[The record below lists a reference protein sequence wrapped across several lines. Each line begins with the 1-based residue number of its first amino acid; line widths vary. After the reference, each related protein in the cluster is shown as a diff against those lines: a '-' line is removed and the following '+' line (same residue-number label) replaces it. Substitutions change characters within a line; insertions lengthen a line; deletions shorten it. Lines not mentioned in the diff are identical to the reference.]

1 MKDKN
6 RKLFYAI
13 LGILPV
19 AVAALLMFQKC
30 SSCEEEGI
38 PEITDAVD
46 TLAVESA
53 DSALTFLHS
62 QDTADVAEVIDDVIP
77 VPSPAVLSPQPVKQ
91 KEVLAQE
98 TEISPVEV
106 EAAPVVDSESS
117 EVTETEVEQVVEVAE
132 VPESAEDTVVAVV
145 ESIPEPEMEDPD
157 LQLSLKS
164 NLLGWAM
171 GVSNFAVEI
180 DMAEHWSFHLPL
192 YYSAWNYFKPT
203 TKFRILATQP
213 EIRYWFSE
221 NNENFFLGAHFGMA
235 YFNVAAGG
243 AYRYQ
248 DHYKKTPAL
257 GGGLT
262 VGYRMPVRKNSN
274 WKVEF
279 SLGAGGYSVHYD
291 RFHNTP
297 DATKGL
303 MVDNIK
309 TTYWGIDNV
318 SISFLYSFDLK
329 RKGGRK

>member
-6 RKLFYAI
+6 RKLLYVI

-46 TLAVESA
+46 TLVVESA

-62 QDTADVAEVIDDVIP
+62 QDTADLA
-77 VPSPAVLSPQPVKQ
+77 PQPVKQ

-106 EAAPVVDSESS
+106 EATPVANSESS
-117 EVTETEVEQVVEVAE
+117 EVTETEVEQVVEVVEVVE
-132 VPESAEDTVVAVV
+132 VPEVPEDTAVAVV

-235 YFNVAAGG
+235 YFNVAACG

-262 VGYRMPVRKNSN
+262 VGYRMPIRKNSN

-303 MVDNIK
+303 MVDNIR

>member
-6 RKLFYAI
+6 RKLLYVI

-19 AVAALLMFQKC
+19 AVAVLLMFQKC

-46 TLAVESA
+46 TLVVESA

-62 QDTADVAEVIDDVIP
+62 QDTADFA
-77 VPSPAVLSPQPVKQ
+77 PQPVKQ

-106 EAAPVVDSESS
+106 EATPVAVPESF
-117 EVTETEVEQVVEVAE
+117 EVTEAEVEQVVEVVEVVE
-132 VPESAEDTVVAVV
+132 VPEVAEDTAVAVV
-145 ESIPEPEMEDPD
+145 ESIPEPEMEEPD

-262 VGYRMPVRKNSN
+262 VGYRMPIRKNSN

-279 SLGAGGYSVHYD
+279 SVGAGGYSVHYD

-303 MVDNIK
+303 MVDNVK

>member
-6 RKLFYAI
+6 RKLLYVI

-46 TLAVESA
+46 TLVVESA

-62 QDTADVAEVIDDVIP
+62 QDTADLA
-77 VPSPAVLSPQPVKQ
+77 PQPVKQ

-106 EAAPVVDSESS
+106 EATPVANSESS
-117 EVTETEVEQVVEVAE
+117 EVTETEVEQVVEVVEVVE
-132 VPESAEDTVVAVV
+132 VPEVPEDTAVAVV

-262 VGYRMPVRKNSN
+262 VGYRMPIRKKSN

-279 SLGAGGYSVHYD
+279 SVGAGGYSVHYD

-303 MVDNIK
+303 MVDNIR